1 MRDIAGALF
10 ISLVAPVCLTA
21 QTLSFATGNPAGLYY
36 PLGGGLASIWS
47 RTVAGVNMKAE
58 VTAGSVTN
66 LIQVA
71 KLESDIGFS
80 QGDSVADAVI
90 GEGRFRDPLPLA
102 VLGKM
107 YPNVVHVVALAS
119 SGIVSIEDLR
129 GKRVSVGPPGSGN
142 AVTAWNILNALEINE
157 DDFVVRQLNF
167 TETSN
172 GLKDGTLDAG
182 FIAAGIGVAAVVE
195 LAVARDVVLV
205 PFTDEEITAVTDAI
219 PAYSAFSV
227 PPGVYR
233 GVDEPVQT
241 PSLWNLLVVNQSMNE
256 DLAYR
261 LIKALFDFRPDLET
275 SPKSRSSSF
284 PRPRPRSDRCHS
296 TPVPNGTM
304 TKSSDPNGQAQ
315 NSPHPLEDALLKL
328 VFVVAIALSCFQLWQ
343 SLSGAIGATFF
354 RPIHLTWIIVLTF
367 LHYPL
372 AKTRTARLVD
382 VGLAALTLYCGYG
395 ILSFDYRGVDHILD
409 GLSTHDFACGLL
421 LIVLLFE
428 ATRRSVGWT
437 MVAIG
442 ALFIFYNAFGNLLP
456 DVIANRGFTFERIVR
471 FQVFSGAGLFGTA
484 LGIAAG
490 TVFMFVLF
498 GAFLEVTG
506 AGRFFIDLAF
516 AGAGRYRG
524 GPAKASVL
532 ASAAMGSIS
541 GSAIANTVTTGALTI
556 PMMKKLGYKP
566 EQAAGIEAA
575 ASTGGQI
582 MPPIMGAGAFIM
594 AEFTSTPYNS
604 IVWLSIAPAIL
615 YFVCTLIFVH
625 LMAAKLGL
633 RGMTETPPLFETLR
647 DGFHFFYPLAIVTV
661 LLLLNYSPPLVGAV
675 GCAIVVLTGALRTG
689 TRVNLRTILDGL
701 KRGALMALP
710 ISAACAT
717 AGIVVGV
724 IGQTGIGL
732 QFTESVVD
740 LAGGALWLALALIA
754 VAALILGMG
763 LPVTAAYIVLSVM
776 AAPALKGLGLPLV
789 VAHMIIFWL
798 SQTSNV
804 TPPIALA
811 AFAGAGIAGAR
822 PMGAAREALKL
833 AAGFFIIPLMMA
845 YSGLLMIEGVSF
857 ANGMWSV
864 GITLA
869 LILAVAIAAE
879 GYALKPTS
887 TIERWSLV
895 AGAVFL
901 VVADERSRL
910 LGLAVVIATLFVHT
924 IRVRRGTPST

>member
-1 MRDIAGALF
+1 MQRF
-10 ISLVAPVCLTA
+10 
-21 QTLSFATGNPAGLYY
+21 
-36 PLGGGLASIWS
+36 
-47 RTVAGVNMKAE
+47 
-58 VTAGSVTN
+58 
-66 LIQVA
+66 
-71 KLESDIGFS
+71 SD
-80 QGDSVADAVI
+80 Q
-90 GEGRFRDPLPLA
+90 
-102 VLGKM
+102 
-107 YPNVVHVVALAS
+107 
-119 SGIVSIEDLR
+119 
-129 GKRVSVGPPGSGN
+129 
-142 AVTAWNILNALEINE
+142 
-157 DDFVVRQLNF
+157 
-167 TETSN
+167 
-172 GLKDGTLDAG
+172 
-182 FIAAGIGVAAVVE
+182 
-195 LAVARDVVLV
+195 
-205 PFTDEEITAVTDAI
+205 
-219 PAYSAFSV
+219 
-227 PPGVYR
+227 
-233 GVDEPVQT
+233 
-241 PSLWNLLVVNQSMNE
+241 
-256 DLAYR
+256 
-261 LIKALFDFRPDLET
+261 
-275 SPKSRSSSF
+275 
-284 PRPRPRSDRCHS
+284 
-296 TPVPNGTM
+296 
-304 TKSSDPNGQAQ
+304 NGQAPG
-315 NSPHPLEDALLKL
+315 SSDRLEEVLLKL
-328 VFVVAIALSCFQLWQ
+328 VFVSAIALSCFQLWQ

-354 RPIHLTWIIVLTF
+354 RPIHLTWIIILTF
-367 LHYPL
+367 LYYPL
-372 AKTRTARLVD
+372 AQSRTARYVD
-382 VGLAALTLYCGYG
+382 VALAALTLYCGYG
-395 ILSFDYRGVDHILD
+395 ILRFDYRGIDHILD
-409 GLSTHDFACGLL
+409 GLNAHDSACGLL

-428 ATRRSVGWT
+428 ATRRSVGWA

-442 ALFIFYNAFGNLLP
+442 VLFILYNAFGNMLP
-456 DVIANRGFTFERIVR
+456 DVIANRGFSFERIVR
-471 FQVFSGAGLFGTA
+471 FQVFSGAGLFGTP

-524 GPAKASVL
+524 GPAKASVF

-594 AEFTSTPYNS
+594 AEFTATPYNS
-604 IVWLSIAPAIL
+604 IVVLSIAPALL
-615 YFVCTLIFVH
+615 YFFCTLVFVH

-633 RGMTETPPLFETLR
+633 RGMTDTPPLMGTLR
-647 DGFHFFYPLAIVTV
+647 DGFHFFYPLVIVTI

-675 GCAIVVLTGALRTG
+675 GCAIVVLTGALRTR
-689 TRVNLRTILDGL
+689 TRVNFRTILEGL

-732 QFTESVVD
+732 QFTESVVE

-754 VAALILGMG
+754 AAALILGMG

-822 PMGAAREALKL
+822 PMRSAVEALKL

-845 YSGLLMIEGVSF
+845 YSGLLMIEGVSL
-857 ANGMWSV
+857 ANGMWSIA
-864 GITLA
+864 ITLA
-869 LILAVAIAAE
+869 LIVVIAIAAE
-879 GYALKPTS
+879 GYALKPTTS
-887 TIERWSLV
+887 YERWALV
-895 AGAVFL
+895 IAAALLIYADDRSRVLGL
-901 VVADERSRL
+901 VVA
-910 LGLAVVIATLFVHT
+910 GLAIAAHAV
-924 IRVRRGTPST
+924 RVRNARQP